1 MTSEGS
7 KNKEASCQPEN
18 VLCKT
23 EVTKIKHHKYEE
35 NVMIPCSIVNT
46 TGSNK
51 YVYNT
56 SAIVT

>member
-7 KNKEASCQPEN
+7 KNKKASCQPEN

-23 EVTKIKHHKYEE
+23 EVTKMKHHKYE
-35 NVMIPCSIVNT
+35 NTMMIPCSILNT

-51 YVYNT
+51 YECNT
-56 SAIVT
+56 KAIMT